1 MYISRS
7 FKTKA
12 SALIIASTFG
22 AFSQQIN
29 AAEPSHLEHPHGA
42 GTFMVEA
49 MYMRMNM
56 KGLRSGTSDVS
67 ASQAMAAP
75 GTYQHAQVPTTMTM
89 DMYMLMP
96 MYNFTKDL
104 SAMLMFNYLNND
116 MEMAGIKSGNKNCD
130 TSMSTSGV
138 ADTQAS
144 FSYKF
149 LDDQF
154 AASMEINLPT
164 GSIDEET
171 KMDMYMQMGAS
182 SMCMS
187 GHNMKAP
194 YGMQL
199 GSGTF
204 DYTPSLTYLGAYYSW
219 RYGAQVS
226 YKYRSGENSSNYTLG
241 NEAKAKLWVRKPVL
255 GVTLSGELD
264 VKRWGS
270 IKGAD
275 TEMWT
280 STAAGT
286 GTGGTPVNYNA
297 APANFTNNYG
307 GTLAE
312 LNLGVNVP
320 VSMFYVLGKLAFPIY
335 QDLNGLQM
343 KRTTSW
349 TLALGTMF

>member
-1 MYISRS
+1 MYKSHS

-12 SALIIASTFG
+12 HALVIAATIG
-22 AFSQQIN
+22 TFSQQIN

-56 KGLRSGTSDVS
+56 DGLRAGTSDVS
-67 ASQAMAAP
+67 TSEAIAAP
-75 GTYQHAQVPTTMTM
+75 GTYQHAQVPSTMTM

-104 SAMLMFNYLNND
+104 SAMLMFNYLNNNMD
-116 MEMAGIKSGNKNCD
+116 MKGVNGCD

-144 FSYKF
+144 LSYKF

-154 AASMEINLPT
+154 AVSMEVNLPT
-164 GSIDEET
+164 GSIDEKT
-171 KMDMYMQMGAS
+171 KMDMYMEMGGS

-187 GHNMKAP
+187 GHTMKAP

-226 YKYRSGENSSNYTLG
+226 YKYRSGENINDYTLG
-241 NEAKAKLWVRKPVL
+241 NEAKAKLWVRKPVF

-275 TEMWT
+275 SEMWT
-280 STAAGT
+280 NTAAGT
-286 GTGGTPVNYNA
+286 GFGGTPVTYKA
-297 APANFTNNYG
+297 SPTNFTSNYG

-312 LNLGVNVP
+312 VSLGVNVP
-320 VSMFYVLGKLAFPIY
+320 VSMFYVLGELAFPVY